1 MLTAVSVISAQ
12 CNRLPFPFLHE
23 AKLLSVAAHIWT
35 LRVFG
40 RALAPLDHRYSYKLS
55 EKVAEDFF
63 LATLGVL
70 LKIVFCSRVICTQK
84 SAWKGCLEG
93 MYSASKFLI
102 F

>member
-40 RALAPLDHRYSYKLS
+40 RALAPLDQLQIIGKSCGGI
-55 EKVAEDFF
+55 FF
-63 LATLGVL
+63 ATFEVL
-70 LKIVFCSRVICTQK
+70 LKLVLRSTVRSTQK
-84 SAWKGCLEG
+84 GAWKGCLEG